1 MSNANIGT
9 NNILLDFKKIKMI
22 RIIMFAKKI
31 SQKASPKNAVHTK
44 FEGFIYGQMAHSKDA
59 IIAKIPA
66 IPTSIFPVPCK
77 KVFLLGF
84 SLSFVIIFYFV

>member
-31 SQKASPKNAVHTK
+31 SQNAKPKKAVHTNV
-44 FEGFIYGQMAHSKDA
+44 EGFTNGQTAHRKKAIKDTM
-59 IIAKIPA
+59 PT
-66 IPTSIFPVPCK
+66 IPTNNFPVPCK